1 MDNSQFCMIAYNLYS
16 LITGL
21 RESLGTHKIPVHET
35 GKGLAGPSAA
45 DTLGQDGEV
54 GIQEASM
61 GEEGD
66 FKQRAQPK
74 IQGLEGI
81 EFESGL

>member
-1 MDNSQFCMIAYNLYS
+1 MTFF
-16 LITGL
+16 TGL
-21 RESLGTHKIPVHET
+21 RESLGTHKIPVHDTAERLT
-35 GKGLAGPSAA
+35 GPTAA
-45 DTLGQDGEV
+45 DTLGQEGEV
-54 GIQEASM
+54 SMQEESM